1 MTARSGDCAAVLIPL
16 HSTTTLH
23 HARAEDPRM
32 DGPLPLLQ
40 PETRIKIPS
49 PSRVGSS
56 LARVACLLSE
66 ELYTSGYWYSRANQ
80 STVS

>member
-16 HSTTTLH
+16 HSTTPH

-56 LARVACLLSE
+56 LARVACLLSV
-66 ELYTSGYWYSRANQ
+66 ELYSGYWYARANQ